1 MVDFEITKTKKLLE
15 TNNEMAHNYYYLIYG
30 RIYNEEKTRMRKFK
44 YVVWFDIFDLQEY
57 FEKEYITEDDIK
69 QYVNELIDTTNITN
83 IKDYNDK
90 EGLKNFYD
98 FCNDTIRRYNNVCC

>member
-57 FEKEYITEDDIK
+57 FEKDIITEDDIK

-98 FCNDTIRRYNNVCC
+98 FCNDTIRRYNNICC

>member
-57 FEKEYITEDDIK
+57 FEKDIITEDDIK
-69 QYVNELIDTTNITN
+69 QYVNDLIDTTNITN

>member
-44 YVVWFDIFDLQEY
+44 FVEWFDIFDL
-57 FEKEYITEDDIK
+57 
-69 QYVNELIDTTNITN
+69 
-83 IKDYNDK
+83 
-90 EGLKNFYD
+90 
-98 FCNDTIRRYNNVCC
+98 